1 MVKISIF
8 TPSYNR
14 AYTISNLYE
23 SLLKQSSKNFEWII
37 VNDGSTDN
45 LDELVEKW
53 MNDPSRNFEIIYL
66 KEKNEGKQVSINKG
80 VLRARGELFFIVDSD
95 DHLTNNAVE
104 LILERSLTISKDKF
118 AGLAF
123 CRGYDQNTIIGKT
136 FDGFSKDATSLE
148 RSKFNIMGDKAEVF
162 YTDILKKY
170 PFPQFPNE
178 NFVTEA
184 TVWYKIAND
193 NYKIRWY
200 QDIIYICNYL
210 EDGLTADKKLGAR
223 NFKGYTFSTKEILKY
238 NLPLIDKTKM
248 LGSYVNAGR
257 MNNVSYK
264 NLSKNVNVKLYF
276 VYSAY
281 LLFKLKY
288 LVLNAKKTF
297 NKVG

>member
-8 TPSYNR
+8 SPVYNR
-14 AYTISNLYE
+14 AYTISKLYE
-23 SLLKQSSKNFEWII
+23 SLLKQTSKNFEWII

-53 MNDPSRNFEIIYL
+53 MNDSSRDFEIIYL

-80 VLRARGELFFIVDSD
+80 VLKARGELFFIVDSD

-104 LILERSLTISKDKF
+104 IILERSLTISKDKF

-123 CRGYDQNTIIGKT
+123 CRGYDKNTIIGET
-136 FDGFSKDATSLE
+136 FNGFSKDATSLE
-148 RSKFNIMGDKAEVF
+148 RRKFNIMGDKAEVF

-170 PFPQFPNE
+170 PFPQFPDE

-238 NLPLIDKTKM
+238 NLSLIDKTKM

-257 MNNVSYK
+257 INKVSYK
-264 NLSKNVNVKLYF
+264 KLSDNVDAKLYF
-276 VYSAY
+276 VISSYA
-281 LLFKLKY
+281 LFKLKY
-288 LVLNAKKTF
+288 IILNAKSTF
-297 NKVG
+297 NKA